1 MRDSSV
7 PSSRSCTG
15 QDILDRGRG
24 PMQTVDQMDGW
35 LELVQRAL
43 MRLCFIW
50 KAISACL
57 HHNRKGN
64 KQSSSQRVTVTVLC
78 FDPFYHIWPSNDT
91 LSQQRKKSLKC
102 VCVCERGPTCFR
114 ACQARASGVATQIHT
129 KHPSRTG
136 KWSQLMLM
144 TSRRSGI
151 SRHRTLGSFLTS
163 STAHS
168 LSFSVMV
175 SPTNMA
181 DDERFS
187 TLRRKQVH
195 LAAALCLCWEDSCNT
210 AGNQPRFFYGKSWW
224 SKCSYFLYLNNI
236 KN

>member
-64 KQSSSQRVTVTVLC
+64 KQSSSQRVAVTVLC

-102 VCVCERGPTCFR
+102 VCVCVSE
-114 ACQARASGVATQIHT
+114 ALHASGPVRLEPRGLQRKSIQSIHQGQESGRNWCWW
-129 KHPSRTG
+129 HPEGQASRGTG
-136 KWSQLMLM
+136 PW
-144 TSRRSGI
+144 GP
-151 SRHRTLGSFLTS
+151 S
-163 STAHS
+163 SPRQQPIHWVS
-168 LSFSVMV
+168 LSWWVQQTWLMMKDFQLWEG
-175 SPTNMA
+175 N
-181 DDERFS
+181 RF
-187 TLRRKQVH
+187 
-195 LAAALCLCWEDSCNT
+195 
-210 AGNQPRFFYGKSWW
+210 
-224 SKCSYFLYLNNI
+224 I
-236 KN
+236 

>member
-35 LELVQRAL
+35 LELVQQAL

-102 VCVCERGPTCFR
+102 VCVCVW
-114 ACQARASGVATQIHT
+114 ARPYMLPGLSGSSLGGCNANPYKASIKDRKVVATD
-129 KHPSRTG
+129 
-136 KWSQLMLM
+136 
-144 TSRRSGI
+144 
-151 SRHRTLGSFLTS
+151 
-163 STAHS
+163 
-168 LSFSVMV
+168 
-175 SPTNMA
+175 A
-181 DDERFS
+181 DDIQKVR
-187 TLRRKQVH
+187 H
-195 LAAALCLCWEDSCNT
+195 LAAQDPGVLPHLVNSPFTEFRCHGESNKHGWWWKIFNFEKETGSFSCCVVSVLR
-210 AGNQPRFFYGKSWW
+210 GFMQHGR
-224 SKCSYFLYLNNI
+224 
-236 KN
+236 